1 MEEKQQSFINQLWE
15 MRHLSVEECIQHIK
29 KNPDVKFILTTA
41 GFWYLT
47 RKLLQL
53 FVTANAI
60 YFVYHV
66 FSIVLS

>member
-1 MEEKQQSFINQLWE
+1 MEEKKQSFTNQLWE
-15 MRHLSVEECIQHIK
+15 MRHLSVEECIQQVQ
-29 KNPDVKFILTTA
+29 KNPELKFLLTMG

-53 FVTANAI
+53 FVTVNVI